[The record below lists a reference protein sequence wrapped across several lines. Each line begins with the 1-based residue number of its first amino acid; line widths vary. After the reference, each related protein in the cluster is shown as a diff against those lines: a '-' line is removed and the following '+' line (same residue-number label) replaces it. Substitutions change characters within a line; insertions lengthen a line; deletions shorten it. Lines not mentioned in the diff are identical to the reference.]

1 MDFQTLAGFT
11 NFRLTKNGQCF
22 AHDCTRWNFISYQ
35 FETYPWKAK
44 SISNRSNW
52 TCLICN
58 TSFKLKKQLI
68 EHEKAQHQVTQPN
81 TYAYQCK
88 VCAKSFR
95 RPYLLREHEQVHEKK
110 ILFRCQLCPAKYRY
124 VLVRFFRDFQLF
136 YSSSSN
142 LRRHIKSKHE
152 QSNCLNSKSNDTVPL
167 QPNQKPTVKYICELC
182 GKVLKSRYR

>member
-1 MDFQTLAGFT
+1 MRHNFKDFYNQFS
-11 NFRLTKNGQCF
+11 K
-22 AHDCTRWNFISYQ
+22 FILSQ
-35 FETYPWKAK
+35 FESYPEKVK

-68 EHEKAQHQVTQPN
+68 EHEKSQHQVTQQN

-110 ILFRCQLCPAKYRY
+110 ILFRCQLCPAKYRLVLFKASSWKEY
-124 VLVRFFRDFQLF
+124 VFGLM
-136 YSSSSN
+136 S
-142 LRRHIKSKHE
+142 H
-152 QSNCLNSKSNDTVPL
+152 
-167 QPNQKPTVKYICELC
+167 PTYIISLSPEVK
-182 GKVLKSRYR
+182 